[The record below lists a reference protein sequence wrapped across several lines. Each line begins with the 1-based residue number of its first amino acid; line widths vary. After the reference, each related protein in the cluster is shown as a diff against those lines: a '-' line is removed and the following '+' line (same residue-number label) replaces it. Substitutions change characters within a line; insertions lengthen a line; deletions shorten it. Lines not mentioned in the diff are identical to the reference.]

1 METIRLRLSALLEWL
16 IAAAIIAG
24 VVATTAVAV
33 PQFHRRRAVPVL
45 PVVDARPAST
55 AVPPRA
61 VSVPMLL
68 FVDGRAVHL
77 GDRLSDIAR
86 RVGAGAQVG
95 EDAVDRVAGRER
107 LTRFYEYVGTRFALV
122 FESADGRSDP
132 RVIGIYK
139 E

>member
-24 VVATTAVAV
+24 VVAMTAVAV
-33 PQFHRRRAVPVL
+33 PQFRAHRAVRIL

-77 GDRLSDIAR
+77 GDPLSEIAR
-86 RVGAGAQVG
+86 RIGAGAQVG
-95 EDAVDRVAGRER
+95 EEAVERVAGRER
-107 LTRFYEYVGTRFALV
+107 LTRFYEYIGTRFALV
-122 FESADGRSDP
+122 FESVDGRSDP